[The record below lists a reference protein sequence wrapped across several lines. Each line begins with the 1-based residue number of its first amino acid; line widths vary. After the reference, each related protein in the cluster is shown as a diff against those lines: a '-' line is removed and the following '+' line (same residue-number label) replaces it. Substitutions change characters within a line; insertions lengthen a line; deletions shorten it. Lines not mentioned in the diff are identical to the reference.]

1 MDGETV
7 KTFHLLPFKSKMIQG
22 SSIIWTVLF
31 KNKGGIGPP
40 IRYKSLS
47 RKLEMDTFGGAHH
60 YNQEI
65 CSSFRWTPKF
75 SIQKSAVKVHAK
87 GLVFLAGEICPG
99 ANNGKRN
106 GQRGG
111 RCIKADSFFQVHFPE
126 DLRWIFPMHSKDPHF
141 WHPLFVWNQLL
152 ELSKDLG
159 MTQCNFSWFS
169 WVGSLQRFEV
179 RTSTSTARREAW
191 FVSVD
196 QPRVIFPPKFSPVN
210 EVKWDGKDWAGSF

>member
-1 MDGETV
+1 MMTFSSFFKSASCNDNNDDFKLKALNYIYIYLWIWCTLFSNINFRVFRLMYSETV

-111 RCIKADSFFQVHFPE
+111 V
-126 DLRWIFPMHSKDPHF
+126 MH
-141 WHPLFVWNQLL
+141 Q
-152 ELSKDLG
+152 G
-159 MTQCNFSWFS
+159 
-169 WVGSLQRFEV
+169 R
-179 RTSTSTARREAW
+179 
-191 FVSVD
+191 
-196 QPRVIFPPKFSPVN
+196 
-210 EVKWDGKDWAGSF
+210 

>member
-141 WHPLFVWNQLL
+141 DINFLYEINFLSFPKTSEWLNVTFLDSPELVHSNDLRFGHLHLPLAGKHGSYQWTNP
-152 ELSKDLG
+152 G
-159 MTQCNFSWFS
+159 WFS
-169 WVGSLQRFEV
+169 PLS
-179 RTSTSTARREAW
+179 
-191 FVSVD
+191 
-196 QPRVIFPPKFSPVN
+196 FPQ
-210 EVKWDGKDWAGSF
+210 